1 MQTVPSNFEPA
12 PDWGRIEDIQRR
24 VVHVGRSVIYQW
36 INDGLIESVAVRKR
50 SAKTGCRLRSD
61 RKSSCLGEK
70 RAQSGSKSRG
80 GAFGA
85 RCGSERL
92 RFQFRRCRIGIPLR
106 PRTRSPESPPGE
118 QPRRRDGEARQAGR
132 SGSGFRLPNSIWK
145 AINSPTFPFMAEST
159 KLFIRILRST
169 TPLAP
174 TTL

>member
-92 RFQFRRCRIGIPLR
+92 RFQFRRAESEYHCALELAPQNPLLVNNLAGGMGR
-106 PRTRSPESPPGE
+106 LGRL
-118 QPRRRDGEARQAGR
+118 DEAVA
-132 SGSGFRLPNSIWK
+132 GSGYQTQSGR
-145 AINSPTFPFMAEST
+145 
-159 KLFIRILRST
+159 
-169 TPLAP
+169 
-174 TTL
+174 